1 MKKVLR
7 IFYILIVFTILIFLC
22 YKEHLFIEEIETL
35 INEKKDRVELIF
47 KDIDENYQPREEDFY
62 KKKGSKK

>member
-22 YKEHLFIEEIETL
+22 YKEHLFIEEIKTL

>member
-22 YKEHLFIEEIETL
+22 YKEHLFIEEIKTL
-35 INEKKDRVELIF
+35 TNEKKDRVELIF